1 MQAQTVTILLL
12 SMMNVSIQRNEKFAS
27 DAKQEVTN
35 LKRIHFAIPTEIKE
49 TVCIFSKGHHWV
61 YFYYDIVTRKSVYGD
76 SLGFSLLT
84 NLLRVMPPI
93 FHELSRED
101 YKFCQLKPELMHIP
115 CNEEI
120 HICGTA
126 CALFRQARLLV
137 ELYQ

>member
-1 MQAQTVTILLL
+1 MKKL
-12 SMMNVSIQRNEKFAS
+12 AS
-27 DAKQEVTN
+27 DTKQEVTN
-35 LKRIHFAIPTEIKE
+35 LERIHFAIPTEIKE
-49 TVCIFSKGHHWV
+49 TVCISSKGSHWV

-84 NLLRVMPPI
+84 NLLRVMLPI
-93 FHELSRED
+93 FHELSREN
-101 YKFCQLKPELMHIP
+101 YKFHPPKPELMHMP